1 VSAHNIPNDVV
12 AELRELLNSGAGNY
26 RIRLMA
32 GNAAD
37 QIEALRR
44 SVDNLMKTVDAKQA
58 KIDALMQE
66 FCPGEMSAEQRQR
79 WEDHQAPI
87 SAAEETALLAALQE
101 APRG

>member
-1 VSAHNIPNDVV
+1 MSDRNIPNDVV
-12 AELRELLNSGAGNY
+12 AELRELLNSSAGNY

-79 WEDHQAPI
+79 WEDHQVPV
-87 SAAEETALLAALQE
+87 SAVEEAELLSALSQTHD
-101 APRG
+101 